1 MDTVKRILIM
11 GATSGIGL
19 ELAKLCIAK
28 GWRVGIAGRRAEP
41 LEKLRMTAPSQ
52 VVAGCIDV
60 TRESSA
66 TEMLRLVEN
75 LGGMDIYCHVSGV
88 GAQNPTLD
96 PAVELRTME
105 TNVMGFTRMVTAAY
119 NYFAQ
124 HGGGQIAVV
133 SSIAG
138 TRGLGSATAYSA
150 SKRLQN
156 TYLDALAQLTRM
168 RKLKIKFTDI
178 RPGFVAT
185 DLLNKDHHYPML
197 MSLPPVARKVFRAIE
212 RRRRRVVIDWR
223 FAILVFFW
231 RLIPAGLWERMPVK
245 VIKNE

>member
-1 MDTVKRILIM
+1 METTKRVFIM

-19 ELAKLCIAK
+19 ELARLCIAK
-28 GWRVGIAGRRAEP
+28 GWRVAIAGRRAEP
-41 LEKLRMTAPSQ
+41 LETLRMSAPSQ
-52 VVAGCIDV
+52 VVAACIDI

-66 TEMLRLVEN
+66 AEMLRLVDK
-75 LGGMDIYCHVSGV
+75 LGGMDIYCHVSGI

-119 NYFAQ
+119 NYFARQ
-124 HGGGQIAVV
+124 GGGQIAVV
-133 SSIAG
+133 TSVAG

-156 TYLDALAQLTRM
+156 TYLDALSQLSRM
-168 RKLKIKFTDI
+168 RKLRITFTDI

-185 DLLNKDHHYPML
+185 DLLNKAHHYPML
-197 MSLPPVARKVFRAIE
+197 MPLQPVARKVFRAIE

-223 FAILVFFW
+223 FAVLVFFW
-231 RLIPAGLWERMPVK
+231 RLIPAGLWERMPVR

>member
-41 LEKLRMTAPSQ
+41 LEKLRQSAPSQ

-66 TEMLRLVEN
+66 ADMLQLVEN
-75 LGGMDIYCHVSGV
+75 MGGMDIYCHVSGI

-124 HGGGQIAVV
+124 RGGGQIAVV

-138 TRGLGSATAYSA
+138 TKGLGSATAYSA

-156 TYLDALAQLTRM
+156 TYLDALSQLAHM
-168 RKLKIKFTDI
+168 RKLKITFTDI

-185 DLLNKDHHYPML
+185 DLLNKEHHYPML
-197 MSLPPVARKVFRAIE
+197 MPLLPVARKVFRAIE
-212 RRRRRVVIDWR
+212 RRRRRVIIDWR

-231 RLIPAGLWERMPVK
+231 RLIPAGLWERMPVR
-245 VIKNE
+245 VIENE